1 MRIVT
6 YMIAVH
12 CKGSST
18 DRGGGAWAG
27 SLGRGNGGRRGR
39 VLLVLRVSGV
49 LVVLLQVAALR
60 AETVKALPCV
70 AFVGCKEI
78 AQV

>member
-12 CKGSST
+12 CKGSSM
-18 DRGGGAWAG
+18 DGEGGAWAE

-39 VLLVLRVSGV
+39 IFLVLRVSGV
-49 LVVLLQVAALR
+49 LVVLL
-60 AETVKALPCV
+60 
-70 AFVGCKEI
+70 
-78 AQV
+78 